1 MKTLRNL
8 LTLAIAIILFSLVGV
23 NAQTITGKKLAP
35 VRSTEEQIFK
45 KILALPS
52 YSVFDDIKFAVNG
65 DTVTLTGK
73 VYSLGTA
80 NEAASVVKR
89 VPEVK
94 NVVNNITMLP
104 PSPFDDS
111 IRRQALR
118 TFSANGLGGYFWE
131 NRPDVR
137 IIVENGNLTLEGY
150 VMNQGDYN
158 ALYIYARGLSNVFNV
173 TNNLKIGKETF
184 R

>member
-1 MKTLRNL
+1 MKTLKGY
-8 LTLAIAIILFSLVGV
+8 LTLAIAIISISLVSA
-23 NAQTITGKKLAP
+23 NAQTITGKKVVP

-45 KILALPS
+45 KILGLPN
-52 YSVFDDIKFAVNG
+52 YGVFDNIKFAVNG
-65 DTVTLTGK
+65 DTVTLTGQ

-89 VPEVK
+89 VPGVT

-104 PSPFDDS
+104 PSPFDDT

-118 TFSANGLGGYFWE
+118 TFAANGLGGYFWE
-131 NRPDVR
+131 SRPDVR
-137 IIVENGNLTLEGY
+137 IIVDHGNLTLEGY
-150 VMNQGDYN
+150 VMNQGDYDR
-158 ALYIYARGLSNVFNV
+158 LTIYAKGLPNVFNV
-173 TNNLKIGKETF
+173 TNNLKIGKQMY